1 MSDAANIRSL
11 DALRKLRVAL
21 LRFEDEA
28 RRSSS
33 SLIVESQRVLN
44 WLQLEQ
50 PQYWKRQVE
59 IAYQQLAEAR
69 ASLMKCRMRRTGD
82 FKPTCYDEQK
92 ALERAKSRLERT
104 RHMVTAIRKWTIKS
118 THEVDEYTSRA
129 AQLNRCLDGEIPRA
143 VALLEN
149 LLTSL
154 DKYADLKTAP
164 SLNDL
169 YEAATARDED
179 STSSTGGQT
188 TENTDT
194 TASTPAQSVTAQPIP
209 KTQDDKT

>member
-1 MSDAANIRSL
+1 MSDPANVRSL

-21 LRFEDEA
+21 LRFENEA
-28 RRSSS
+28 RRSASA
-33 SLIVESQRVLN
+33 LVVEAQRVLN

-92 ALERAKSRLERT
+92 ALQRAKKRLELT
-104 RHMVTAIRKWTIKS
+104 RHMVKAIKSWTIKS
-118 THEVDEYTSRA
+118 AHEVDEYTSRA
-129 AQLNRCLDGEIPRA
+129 AQLNRCLDGDIPRA

-149 LLTSL
+149 LLSSL
-154 DKYADLKTAP
+154 EKYADLKTGP
-164 SLNDL
+164 SLDDL
-169 YEAATARDED
+169 YESAAEQD
-179 STSSTGGQT
+179 
-188 TENTDT
+188 TENPGVETDQ
-194 TASTPAQSVTAQPIP
+194 PVAQPVHDFEDEANETI
-209 KTQDDKT
+209 